1 MRIHFDAISIRMA
14 LLPILHYPDPRLR
27 TVAKPVKVF
36 DARLETLIADM
47 FETMYAAPGIGLAAT
62 QVDVHEQV
70 IVIDLT
76 EDHSEPQV
84 FINPIVLSQ
93 SQDVKRFQEGCLSV
107 PGVFDEVER
116 PDLIEVRAQRADGST
131 FELQAQG
138 LLSVCIQHEM
148 DHLSGKVFVD
158 YLSRLKQTR
167 LRDRL
172 LKEQREQKK
181 LRDSAHLTA

>member
-1 MRIHFDAISIRMA
+1 VSNNLEAISIRMA

-27 TVAKPVKVF
+27 TVAKPVQHF
-36 DARLETLIADM
+36 DARLEALIADM

-70 IVIDLT
+70 IVMDLT
-76 EDHSEPQV
+76 EDHSEPRV
-84 FINPIVLSQ
+84 FINPVVLSQ
-93 SQDVKRFQEGCLSV
+93 SQAVKRYQEGCLSV
-107 PGVFDEVER
+107 PGVFDDVER
-116 PDLIEVRAQRADGST
+116 PDVIEIRAQRADGST
-131 FELQAQG
+131 FELQAEG

-172 LKEQREQKK
+172 LKELREQKK
-181 LRDSAHLTA
+181 LRDSAHLPA

>member
-1 MRIHFDAISIRMA
+1 MA
-14 LLPILHYPDPRLR
+14 LLSILHYPDPRLR
-27 TVAKPVKVF
+27 TVAKPVSHF
-36 DARLETLIADM
+36 DERLKALVADM
-47 FETMYAAPGIGLAAT
+47 FDTMYAAPGIGLAAT

-76 EDHSEPQV
+76 EDHSDPMV
-84 FINPIVLSQ
+84 FINAEILSK
-93 SQDVKRFQEGCLSV
+93 SHEVKVYQEGCLSV

-116 PDLIEVRAQRADGST
+116 PDVIVVRAQRVDGT
-131 FELQAQG
+131 FFELQADG

-181 LRDSAHLTA
+181 LRQSAPLTA